1 MSDATA
7 GFGFK
12 LKMILAGLCVLALG
26 AVLVMPTGET
36 QEAKTSVKPRV
47 INLPTVGDRSNR
59 VSGPRRI
66 TVQSSN

>member
-12 LKMILAGLCVLALG
+12 LKMILAGLCLLALG
-26 AVLVMPTGET
+26 AVLIMPAEESR
-36 QEAKTSVKPRV
+36 EAKTSVKPRV
-47 INLPTVGDRSNR
+47 INLPTVGDRSHR

-66 TVQSSN
+66 TVKSD